1 MYRHHA
7 ERLQSVGLIAFLPNM
22 ISLMGGGTTDS
33 PSNPRQMMNIDIVQQ
48 HVRYLK
54 SLPFVDDDN
63 IVLSGHSAGGG
74 VTYEACGL
82 LTVGGEGVKAWVGVD
97 PVGWPRTHLSKG
109 EGAFAGTKVIVL
121 RSDPNAWN
129 KKGDFT
135 SIITNQFKEVWGGGG
150 GAGTTVASAPCM
162 DVYLK
167 QTKHGDPT
175 PLPPGC
181 LRWMLGKDL
190 SSPHG
195 PAIYNRWI
203 DLAFKG
209 AVEGT
214 LPEKAQSLAE
224 ELDKEY
230 GLGENNTAIQWRG

>member
-1 MYRHHA
+1 
-7 ERLQSVGLIAFLPNM
+7 M

-33 PSNPRQMMNIDIVQQ
+33 PTNPRQLMNIDIVQQ
-48 HVRYLK
+48 HYRYLR
-54 SLPFVDDDN
+54 SLPFIDPAK

-82 LTVGGEGVKAWVGVD
+82 LSACGLLTVSGEAVLGWVGVD
-97 PVGWPRTHLSKG
+97 PVGWPRTHISKG
-109 EGAFAGTKVIVL
+109 EMAFKGTKVIVL

-129 KKGDFT
+129 KKGDFN
-135 SIITNQFKEVWGGGG
+135 SIISNQFKEERGP
-150 GAGTTVASAPCM
+150 AAASSAQCL
-162 DVYLK
+162 DVYLR

-190 SSPHG
+190 SSMHG

-203 DLAFKG
+203 DLAI
-209 AVEGT
+209 EG
-214 LPEKAQSLAE
+214 LVKDSLGGRAQPLAE

-230 GLGENNTAIQWRG
+230 GLGDSNTIVQWRG